1 MLHATE
7 LLDASVYDADSN
19 YVGRV
24 RDLCLVPSEQP
35 ARIARLVITR
45 GKYQPLVARYDQ
57 VASVAPGT
65 IRLNIGELR
74 LATYVPDESWLTA
87 RKDLL
92 DRQIIDTAGR
102 KVVRVNDLTLTERA
116 LPSHTEILVTQ
127 VDVGLAG
134 ALRRLLKG
142 VASPGWLRM
151 VQKKIPS
158 RVIPWEAVDVIETDP
173 LRRVKLR
180 LPESKLKELHPADIA
195 DIIEDLA
202 PGQREAVIET
212 LDDTTAAETLEE
224 VEDSIQVRI
233 LENLDRERITHILE
247 EMHRDEAVD
256 ALAEMSAE
264 TAAQVLQD
272 MDRQDAGE
280 LETLLQF
287 EQDTAGGMMTTEVF
301 ALEETGT
308 VADAIT
314 ALRKGQEEDELEFVD
329 TLHLQNAAGV
339 LTGTISLDRLLVGEP
354 GKPLK
359 ELLDEQL
366 VFAETVATEKEVM
379 ELFDKY
385 NLRSLPIVDE
395 NQKLAGVVTVDDIV
409 SRLWQRQS

>member
-1 MLHATE
+1 
-7 LLDASVYDADSN
+7 
-19 YVGRV
+19 
-24 RDLCLVPSEQP
+24 
-35 ARIARLVITR
+35 
-45 GKYQPLVARYDQ
+45 
-57 VASVAPGT
+57 
-65 IRLNIGELR
+65 
-74 LATYVPDESWLTA
+74 
-87 RKDLL
+87 
-92 DRQIIDTAGR
+92 
-102 KVVRVNDLTLTERA
+102 
-116 LPSHTEILVTQ
+116 
-127 VDVGLAG
+127 
-134 ALRRLLKG
+134 
-142 VASPGWLRM
+142 
-151 VQKKIPS
+151 
-158 RVIPWEAVDVIETDP
+158 VIPWEAVDVIETDP

-224 VEDSIQVRI
+224 VEDSIQVKI
-233 LENLDRERITHILE
+233 LENLDRERIIHILE

-301 ALEETGT
+301 VLAETGT
-308 VADAIT
+308 VADAIV
-314 ALRKGQEEDELEFVD
+314 ALRKVQEEEELEFVD

-339 LTGTISLDRLLVGEP
+339 FTGAIPLDRILVSEP
-354 GKPLK
+354 GQSLK
-359 ELLDEQL
+359 DLLDEQL
-366 VFAETVATEKEVM
+366 VFVETVATEKEVM

-385 NLRSLPIVDE
+385 NLRSLPVVDE
-395 NQKLAGVVTVDDIV
+395 EKKLAGVVTVDDIV